1 MNKKKPSAQ
10 TKEPKLT
17 KRHFEQLLMKAAQPM
32 KPPDSKETQT
42 SESHPSGGYSV
53 VVKLSGVKGGKDGH
67 T

>member
-42 SESHPSGGYSV
+42 SKSRPSDGYS
-53 VVKLSGVKGGKDGH
+53 GKRKSRGK
-67 T
+67 TEGKEG